1 LQQKFAQ
8 RQVLQP
14 RAMGLNT
21 VVTGLL
27 TSLERVIGK
36 DVVLEVRAQ
45 PLDAIKAD
53 PITTCELR
61 ICRWRLICRS
71 RTARRI

>member
-1 LQQKFAQ
+1 
-8 RQVLQP
+8 
-14 RAMGLNT
+14 MGLNT

-53 PITTCELR
+53 PITTCWLWPLR
-61 ICRWRLICRS
+61 ALLL
-71 RTARRI
+71 